1 MFTSVYY
8 NEHMRDRFVKKINTI
23 VLLLLIFVNVKRNII
38 FADEVIYS
46 PSINKTYATPSEID
60 DVMLFENAYIDK
72 LGRVVFPDD
81 LIKPTAPAKDTG
93 SIEDI
98 PRRKFADVTIQDR
111 VYEKWNYVYSEE
123 EPEFLAIRRTNS
135 ITNIYD
141 NYYWEKVQNG
151 NKEYWTL
158 YFYDRDLGQNEYFR
172 RTNDYRKAS
181 DGFYRVDGKVYY
193 FYGEYMYVG
202 KLKDEYDTIYE
213 FGEDGAM
220 IKKTE

>member
-1 MFTSVYY
+1 MNKSYTI
-8 NEHMRDRFVKKINTI
+8 KICGFLIFTI
-23 VLLLLIFVNVKRNII
+23 VSFNKQKALSNN
-38 FADEVIYS
+38 VIYS
-46 PSINKTYATPSEID
+46 KSVLNNLATLSEAKID
-60 DVMLFENAYIDK
+60 DVMLFENAYIDR

-81 LIKPTAPAKDTG
+81 LVKPTAPAKDTG

-111 VYEKWNYVYSEE
+111 VYEKWNYIYSEE

-158 YFYDRDLGQNEYFR
+158 YFYDRDLGQNEYF
-172 RTNDYRKAS
+172 
-181 DGFYRVDGKVYY
+181 
-193 FYGEYMYVG
+193 
-202 KLKDEYDTIYE
+202 
-213 FGEDGAM
+213 
-220 IKKTE
+220 KKHSWKC